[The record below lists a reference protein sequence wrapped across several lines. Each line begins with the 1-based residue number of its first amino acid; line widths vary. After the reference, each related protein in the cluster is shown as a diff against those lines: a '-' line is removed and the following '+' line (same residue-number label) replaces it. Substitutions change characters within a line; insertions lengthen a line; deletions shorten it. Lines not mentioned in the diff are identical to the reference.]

1 MFQKYKRNIYSQNGE
16 DGIILEILKRLK
28 LNSKNKWCCEF
39 GAWDGIHGSN
49 TFNLVKNLNYNA
61 VYIEGE
67 KKKYKELNLNS
78 VIDIKYIR
86 DEKLK
91 KFLFTF
97 RDNKKNKTFAL
108 RPDLSLMSLIEFSKQ
123 NINKKSRI
131 YYSGEVYRKNQKINS
146 QVGFEIYNSN
156 NISDET
162 EIIKNSAKIFE
173 KQITKKGNI
182 NIPIFVGKKKAKVGK
197 ALLDFYPDV
206 NILIS
211 DDGLQ
216 HYELARDFEIAVV
229 DGDIANF
236 FVVSAKNG
244 SNVGLYLVD
253 ASSEGVAVT
262 EQSTL
267 DPSRSHASVT
277 FDNTPCTE
285 LKSDWSD
292 VLNLLDRAAV
302 LFSFEQLGGAEA
314 CMDMAKEYAMGR
326 YAFGRSIAS
335 FQAIKH
341 KLADMFIAVELA
353 RSNCYYGA
361 WALSTDAPE
370 LPTAAATARVSASQA
385 YHECS
390 KENIQ
395 THGGMGFTWEFDCH
409 LYYRRCRQLAANIGS
424 QAVWK
429 DKLIS
434 SLERANQI

>member
-1 MFQKYKRNIYSQNGE
+1 MPAPTPFSSSVYLASEAVINFGDDSTKQVYLPALAAGE
-16 DGIILEILKRLK
+16 KI
-28 LNSKNKWCCEF
+28 
-39 GAWDGIHGSN
+39 GAFAHTESN
-49 TFNLVKNLNYNA
+49 TSPTESNIACSFSD
-61 VYIEGE
+61 G
-67 KKKYKELNLNS
+67 S
-78 VIDIKYIR
+78 
-86 DEKLK
+86 
-91 KFLFTF
+91 
-97 RDNKKNKTFAL
+97 
-108 RPDLSLMSLIEFSKQ
+108 LS
-123 NINKKSRI
+123 
-131 YYSGEVYRKNQKINS
+131 G
-146 QVGFEIYNSN
+146 
-156 NISDET
+156 
-162 EIIKNSAKIFE
+162 
-173 KQITKKGNI
+173 TK
-182 NIPIFVGKKKAKVGK
+182 
-197 ALLDFYPDV
+197 
-206 NILIS
+206 
-211 DDGLQ
+211 
-216 HYELARDFEIAVV
+216 IAVV
-229 DGDIANF
+229 DGDIAGF
-236 FVVSAKNG
+236 YIVTAKND
-244 SNVGLYLVD
+244 SSVGLYLVD
-253 ASSEGVAVT
+253 ASSDGVSITA
-262 EQSTL
+262 QPTL
-267 DPSRSHASVT
+267 DPSRSHAAIT
-277 FDNTPCTE
+277 FSQAKATE

-370 LPTAAATARVSASQA
+370 LPTAAATCRVSASQA

-424 QAVWK
+424 QAIWK